1 MAEQFNIDDA
11 AWQERY
17 HQSYIEQVQANT
29 WFWNWFTVGLFG
41 FWCLSTTIPVVWYF
55 ARAHTGWS
63 GQLASD
69 IENEAKKKNDKP
81 IRE

>member
-1 MAEQFNIDDA
+1 MAEHFNIDDA

-17 HQSYIEQVQANT
+17 QQSYIEQVQANT

-69 IENEAKKKNDKP
+69 IENEARKKNDKP

>member
-1 MAEQFNIDDA
+1 MAERFNLDEE
-11 AWQERY
+11 AWTERY
-17 HQSYIEQVQANT
+17 QETYVEQVQANT

-63 GQLASD
+63 GPLVTQL
-69 IENEAKKKNDKP
+69 NYEAKQKNNNP
-81 IRE
+81 V